1 MSLPEESS
9 LMKKRSEHSLEQLDV
24 INVYAQNIVSTA
36 EQATKKREIK
46 TEESSLSVN
55 MNVEKKLSD
64 FKVPD
69 PKSQVEMP
77 DR

>member
-1 MSLPEESS
+1 
-9 LMKKRSEHSLEQLDV
+9 MKKRSEHSLEQLDV